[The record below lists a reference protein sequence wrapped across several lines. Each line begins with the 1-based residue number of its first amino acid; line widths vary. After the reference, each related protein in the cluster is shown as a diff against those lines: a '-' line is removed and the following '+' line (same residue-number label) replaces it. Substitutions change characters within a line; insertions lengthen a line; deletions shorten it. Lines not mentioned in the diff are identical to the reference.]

1 MDKNRRKVLKRL
13 GQSGLG
19 LGSAA
24 VLGGVVSDG
33 RSVIVE
39 GREAL
44 EQEIKALRT
53 QLDKL
58 DGRTKLLIKVLAL
71 SVGLDLVSDF
81 AVLSFKHPV

>member
-1 MDKNRRKVLKRL
+1 MNKNRRNLLKRL

-24 VLGGVVSDG
+24 VLAGAVSDG

-44 EQEIKALRT
+44 EEEIKVLRT

-81 AVLSFKHPV
+81 VVLSLKHPV

>member
-1 MDKNRRKVLKRL
+1 MNKNRRKVLKRL

-24 VLGGVVSDG
+24 VLAGAVSDG

-58 DGRTKLLIKVLAL
+58 DGRTKLQIKVLEL
-71 SVGLDLVSDF
+71 SVGLDKVSEF
-81 AVLSFKHPV
+81 AVMSLKHPV